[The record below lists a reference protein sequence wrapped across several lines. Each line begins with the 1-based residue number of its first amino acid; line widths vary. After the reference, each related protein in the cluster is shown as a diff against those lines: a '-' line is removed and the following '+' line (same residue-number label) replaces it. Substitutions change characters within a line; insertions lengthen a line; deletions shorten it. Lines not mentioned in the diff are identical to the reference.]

1 MLIIIFACPAVC
13 DGPGG
18 ETVSPVGTMLHN
30 GEHWYGA
37 GGGGDGDLGA
47 GAEVPFTKSCCECIN
62 NEQFQD
68 EKALINHKVYKSK
81 IR

>member
-37 GGGGDGDLGA
+37 QGGGDGDFGGQALGFHSQNHA
-47 GAEVPFTKSCCECIN
+47 VNVSTMN
-62 NEQFQD
+62 NF
-68 EKALINHKVYKSK
+68 KMKKL
-81 IR
+81 